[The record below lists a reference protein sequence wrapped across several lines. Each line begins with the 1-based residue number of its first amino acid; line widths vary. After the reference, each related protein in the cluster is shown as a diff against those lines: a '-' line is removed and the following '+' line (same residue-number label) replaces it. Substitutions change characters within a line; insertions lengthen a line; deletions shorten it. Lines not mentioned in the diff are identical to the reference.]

1 MAMILNYLR
10 TTAPPNVSPTRP
22 LLEGY
27 SPAARLP
34 LDPTR
39 YLKLAIDSVA
49 PLLRLRS
56 LKGGAGGGVA
66 LQIPVPLHE
75 RQRRRTAVT
84 WILDAASKKRSKGSG
99 RTRFAHKV
107 AEELVAIVEGR
118 SALWERRG
126 ALHKQGVA
134 ARASLTQRRRR
145 R

>member
-10 TTAPPNVSPTRP
+10 TTAPPNVNPSRP

-27 SPAARLP
+27 TSVAGLP
-34 LDPTR
+34 LDPVR

-56 LKGGAGGGVA
+56 QKGAAGGGVA

-75 RQRRRTAVT
+75 RQRRRTAVM
-84 WILDAASKKRSKGSG
+84 WILDAASKKRSTGSG

-118 SALWERRG
+118 SGLWERRG
-126 ALHKQGVA
+126 QLHKQGIS
-134 ARASLTQRRRR
+134 ARANLSARRRR